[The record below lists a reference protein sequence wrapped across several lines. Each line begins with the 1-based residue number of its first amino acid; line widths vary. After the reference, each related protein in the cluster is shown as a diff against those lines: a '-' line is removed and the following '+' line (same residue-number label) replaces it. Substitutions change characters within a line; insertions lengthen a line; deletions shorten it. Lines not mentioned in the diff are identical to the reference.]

1 LQLILV
7 QGQLQDFLYEGKQS
21 MKILIGGSSGLVGTA
36 LIKSLEAGGH
46 EIFRLVRHAP
56 NSRTEVE
63 WSPDR
68 YSIALARIE
77 GFDAVVNLAG
87 ESIAEGRW
95 TDEKKRKIRESR
107 VKGTKLLGD
116 ALANLTTPPKTFIC
130 ASAIGYYGNRGDE
143 ILTEEST
150 PGNDFLAEVCAE
162 WEKATALATEKGIR
176 VVNARFG
183 IILDTKGGALK
194 KMLPPFRMGIGGRIG
209 SGKQWMSWITLD
221 DVIGGLN
228 FLLDGFNL
236 SDWAEEKDDR
246 LRGPVNFV
254 APNPVT
260 NAEFTKTLGKVLSR
274 PTFFPI
280 PEFGV
285 RLAFGEM
292 GEALLLGSQRVAPK
306 SLTRAGYEFQY
317 LRLEEALRHELSV
330 GR

>member
-1 LQLILV
+1 
-7 QGQLQDFLYEGKQS
+7 

-36 LIKSLEAGGH
+36 LIKSLEADGH
-46 EIFRLVRHAP
+46 EVFRLVRHAP
-56 NSRTEVE
+56 TSKTEVE

-77 GFDAVVNLAG
+77 GFEAVVNLAG

-95 TDEKKRKIRESR
+95 TDEKKRRIRESR

-116 ALANLTTPPKTFIC
+116 ALANLTVRPRIFIC

-143 ILTEEST
+143 ILTEASP
-150 PGNDFLAEVCAE
+150 PGKDFLADVCVE

-183 IILDTKGGALK
+183 VILDQNGGALK
-194 KMLPPFRMGIGGRIG
+194 KMLPPFRMGVGGKIG
-209 SGKQWMSWITLD
+209 SGEQWMSWIALD
-221 DVIGGLN
+221 DVLGVLN
-228 FLLDGFNL
+228 FALTND
-236 SDWAEEKDDR
+236 S

-274 PTFFPI
+274 PTLFPI
-280 PEFGV
+280 PAFGV
-285 RLAFGEM
+285 RLMFGEM
-292 GEALLLGSQRVAPK
+292 GEALLLGGQRVAPERLK
-306 SLTRAGYEFQY
+306 ECSYTFQCPE
-317 LRLEEALRHELSV
+317 LLAALRHVLAE
-330 GR
+330 